1 MRHLHAAATAE
12 DEPLASINIIPFV
25 DIVLVLLVVFM
36 LTSVAIVRATM
47 KVDLPKAASA
57 GATVEST
64 VNLVMTKEGVF
75 LLNGQPS
82 TPDAAGAFIKAE
94 VGKHPKLQ
102 AVIAADKAVPY
113 GQVMGIVDLVKR
125 NGVTSFALDVERSLT
140 PPPDRD
146 WPGARAGADPVS

>member
-64 VNLVMTKEGVF
+64 VNLVMTKDGVF

-82 TPDAAGAFIKAE
+82 TPDAAGAFIKSE

-113 GQVMGIVDLVKR
+113 GQVMGVVDLVKR
-125 NGVTSFALDVERSLT
+125 NGVTSFALDVERSLAPAPIETAPAPAPAPT
-140 PPPDRD
+140 P
-146 WPGARAGADPVS
+146 

>member
-1 MRHLHAAATAE
+1 MRRLHATATAE

-64 VNLVMTKEGVF
+64 VNLVMTKDGVF
-75 LLNGQPS
+75 LLNGQPT

-94 VGKHPKLQ
+94 VAKHPKLQ
-102 AVIAADKAVPY
+102 AVIAADKAVAY
-113 GQVMGIVDLVKR
+113 GQVMAVVDMVKK
-125 NGVTSFALDVERSLT
+125 NGVTSFALDVERSLAPAPIETT
-140 PPPDRD
+140 PPPAT
-146 WPGARAGADPVS
+146 PAPTP